1 MKQTH
6 SANRNSRV
14 VRPGRSAAQQRQLSE
29 MRRALA
35 SAAEPVSLVVA
46 RFFTAA

>member
-6 SANRNSRV
+6 SANRNSNLV
-14 VRPGRSAAQQRQLSE
+14 AAAQRKRIAE
-29 MRRALA
+29 MRRALIQGD
-35 SAAEPVSLVVA
+35 AEPVSLVVA